1 MQVEDVK
8 TVIIDGKL
16 WFDGKDIVSILGYK
30 NFGDTIYQYIN
41 KEDTMT
47 QFINTRFFGIDNRY
61 KFITLIN
68 KHGVEDLVSR
78 STLPNALD
86 IAKKLGINIKVNR
99 KRKEDI

>member
-16 WFDGKDIVSILGYK
+16 WFDGKDIVRILGYK
-30 NFGDTIYQYIN
+30 NFGDTIYQYVN

-47 QFINTRFFGIDNRY
+47 QFVNTRFFGIDNRY
-61 KFITLIN
+61 QFITVIN
-68 KHGVEDLVSR
+68 KHGLEQFVSSSHR
-78 STLPNALD
+78 PHAID
-86 IAKKLGINIKVNR
+86 IAKKLGINIKVSR